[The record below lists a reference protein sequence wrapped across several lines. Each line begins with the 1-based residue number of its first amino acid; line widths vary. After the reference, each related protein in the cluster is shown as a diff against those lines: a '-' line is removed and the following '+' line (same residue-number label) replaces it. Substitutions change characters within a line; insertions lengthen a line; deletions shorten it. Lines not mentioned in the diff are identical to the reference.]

1 MQFCAT
7 LALTMWSENISEI
20 SIYYQD
26 ISYIYLKYQAKD
38 LKLEKA
44 ETK

>member
-7 LALTMWSENISEI
+7 LALTMWSDISEI